1 MSCAGHDFRRRDL
14 MEEVEDLD
22 VSKVVDP
29 VQRVGLE
36 VLGERDT
43 RLFPVPEVVFRMRSD
58 GFHKANCLDLPG
70 HHLTTIG
77 CRNTRSGAA
86 PKRVA
91 SPAGKGDF
99 PAALRMEQRMGGVLH
114 GAESSLHCIEVT
126 LTGGWIHRVTMAVL
140 GDKTDCFRCS
150 LREFYGDRYLKIVL
164 LPMQRKQLDLF

>member
-1 MSCAGHDFRRRDL
+1 M
-14 MEEVEDLD
+14 
-22 VSKVVDP
+22 SKVVDP

-91 SPAGKGDF
+91 SPAGRAISRQHSEWSSAWAGCY
-99 PAALRMEQRMGGVLH
+99 MGQ
-114 GAESSLHCIEVT
+114 
-126 LTGGWIHRVTMAVL
+126 
-140 GDKTDCFRCS
+140 S
-150 LREFYGDRYLKIVL
+150 LRFTASK
-164 LPMQRKQLDLF
+164 